1 MVAKAA
7 SVSRID
13 VFNICELGDDDDMPG
28 GFPFGGRGGPK
39 KKVDNSKLY
48 TLMGVE
54 KTATADEIRK
64 HFRRRAIK
72 EHPDKGGDPGKF

>member
-1 MVAKAA
+1 MA
-7 SVSRID
+7 SVSRLD
-13 VFNICELGDDDDMPG
+13 VLIICELGDDDDMPG
-28 GFPFGGRGGPK
+28 GFPFGGRGGGPK

-64 HFRRRAIK
+64 HFRKRAIR
-72 EHPDKGGDPGKF
+72 EHPDKGGDPEKF